1 MKKRLVSVK
10 TLLSGALVLLGFSA
24 CSKDTV
30 DGGGMC
36 EYGSPSVDYRVIG
49 EVSDEEGN
57 PLEGIR
63 VIVEKNSHMADTVY
77 TDAKGAFQTENI
89 NSVGFYIHDVAFD
102 DVDGE
107 AGGGEFESAKVPIK
121 DFERKKIKEG
131 EGWYDGEYELST
143 KVQMKKKD
151 EAGQ

>member
-1 MKKRLVSVK
+1 MKKRIVSVK

-30 DGGGMC
+30 DGGGETPV
-36 EYGSPSVDYRVIG
+36 EYGSPYANYRVMG

-63 VIVEKNSHMADTVY
+63 VIVQKHPLMADTVY
-77 TDAKGAFQTENI
+77 TDAEGVFQTDKI
-89 NSVGFYIHDVAFD
+89 KSGLLYAHDVAFD

-107 AGGGEFESAKVPIK
+107 AGGGEFESAQIPIE
-121 DFERKKIKEG
+121 DFESKKIEEG
-131 EGWYDGEYELST
+131 EGWYNGEYELST
-143 KVQMKKKD
+143 KVQMKKK
-151 EAGQ
+151 

>member
-24 CSKDTV
+24 CSKDEV
-30 DGGGMC
+30 D
-36 EYGSPSVDYRVIG
+36 ETPVAYGSPSADYRVIG

-63 VIVEKNSHMADTVY
+63 VIVEKYPNMADTVY

-107 AGGGEFESAKVPIK
+107 AGGGEFESVKVPIE

-131 EGWYDGEYELST
+131 EGWYNGEYELST

>member
-24 CSKDTV
+24 CSKDEVGETPV
-30 DGGGMC
+30 
-36 EYGSPSVDYRVIG
+36 EYGSPSADYRVIG

-63 VIVEKNSHMADTVY
+63 VIVEKYPNMADTVY
-77 TDAKGAFQTENI
+77 TDAKGVFQTENI
-89 NSVGFYIHDVAFD
+89 HSGGFYIHDVAFD

-107 AGGGEFESAKVPIK
+107 AGGGEFESVKVPIE

-131 EGWYDGEYELST
+131 EGWYNGEYELST

>member
-1 MKKRLVSVK
+1 M
-10 TLLSGALVLLGFSA
+10 LLGFSA

-30 DGGGMC
+30 DGEEPLC
-36 EYGSPSVDYRVIG
+36 EYGSPYANYRVMG

-77 TDAKGAFQTENI
+77 TDTKGVFQTENI

-107 AGGGEFESAKVPIK
+107 AGGGEFESAQIPIE
-121 DFERKKIKEG
+121 DFESKKIEEG
-131 EGWYDGEYELST
+131 EGWYNGEYELST
-143 KVQMKKKD
+143 KVQMKKK
-151 EAGQ
+151 

>member
-1 MKKRLVSVK
+1 M
-10 TLLSGALVLLGFSA
+10 LLGFSA

-30 DGGGMC
+30 DGGGIMA

-131 EGWYDGEYELST
+131 EGWYNGEYELST
-143 KVQMKKKD
+143 KVQMKKK
-151 EAGQ
+151 

>member
-24 CSKDTV
+24 CSKDEV
-30 DGGGMC
+30 D
-36 EYGSPSVDYRVIG
+36 ETPVAYGSPSVDYRVIG

-63 VIVEKNSHMADTVY
+63 VIVEKYPSMADTVY

-107 AGGGEFESAKVPIK
+107 AGGGEFESVKVPIE

-131 EGWYDGEYELST
+131 EGWYNGEYELST

>member
-24 CSKDTV
+24 CSKDEV
-30 DGGGMC
+30 D
-36 EYGSPSVDYRVIG
+36 ETPVAYGSPSVDYRVIG

-63 VIVEKNSHMADTVY
+63 VIVEKNFRMADTVY
-77 TDAKGAFQTENI
+77 TDTKGVFQTENI
-89 NSVGFYIHDVAFD
+89 HSGGFYIHDVAFD

-107 AGGGEFESAKVPIK
+107 AGGGEFESVKVPIE

-131 EGWYDGEYELST
+131 EGLYNGEYELSN